1 MERLIILAAAILLIL
16 TLALAQTQE
25 KKSDKPGKVEQQN
38 SNLTSSQDPYV
49 IAPQAYKRE
58 FENEQVRVTR
68 VRYEP
73 REIIKSHDHP
83 KLPTVYVYLS
93 DSGPVR
99 FTHTGEEKFVT
110 VRPAVKSGGF
120 RLGRAVNETH
130 EVESLSDQPSA
141 FLRVELKDL
150 AVDGSTFRGRFP
162 PETNQTTENS
172 ERIGFENQQLRIVRV
187 TCSARSTCKLIS
199 QTSPYLLVAL
209 TSSELKTATNNAG
222 LSNLK
227 MESGQTIWVE
237 SGDRL
242 RLENP
247 GKTTVKFL
255 RIELKVKSR

>member
-1 MERLIILAAAILLIL
+1 MKRLIILAAAILLVLI
-16 TLALAQTQE
+16 LALAQTQE

-99 FTHTGEEKFVT
+99 FIHTGEEKFTT
-110 VRPAVKSGGF
+110 VRPAVKAGGF
-120 RLGRAVNETH
+120 RLGRPANETH
-130 EVESLSDQPSA
+130 KVESLSDQPSD

-150 AVDGSTFRGRFP
+150 VVDGTFRGRFP
-162 PETNQTTENS
+162 PETNQSAENS
-172 ERIGFENQQLRIVRV
+172 EKVGFENQQLRIVRV
-187 TCSARSTCKLIS
+187 TCAAHNVCKLTA

-209 TSSELKTATNNAG
+209 TSSQLKTATNNG
-222 LSNLK
+222 DLSNLK
-227 MESGQTIWVE
+227 MELGQTMWVD

-242 RLENP
+242 RLENSGNTP
-247 GKTTVKFL
+247 LRFL
-255 RIELKVKSR
+255 RIELKVKS